1 MILIKEVLTKK
12 EAIIFTRFPSTLF
25 KHIQSYVPALEM
37 DELLVFDKLKNPVH
51 EYCESVRFLAYKDNL
66 VVGRIAGIIN
76 HQYNKEFS
84 TKTVRFSRIDMIDDI
99 DVTKALI
106 DAVSR
111 WGLSKGQTDMIGPMG
126 FTDMDRMGLLVQGFE
141 YLNMFITI
149 WNPPYYMEHLEKL
162 GFIKDVDWI
171 ESLIPWPSYVPEKV
185 KRGAYIT
192 QKRFGYELI
201 KLKSKRELN
210 KYVYDA
216 FNVYNDAFKS
226 LYGFLPIT
234 TKVMDY
240 YIKQM
245 KSLVKL
251 DFLWFVKDK
260 DQKIVGFGLMMPSL
274 SLANKKNDGKLFP
287 FGFLRMLKSI
297 KKFNIIDFYFI
308 AVDPTHQGKGVL
320 SLIMEDGIKEGN
332 KHGVLYALTGP
343 ELEQNTSI
351 QAQWKDFNPTMIKR
365 RRSYKKSIDL

>member
-25 KHIQSYVPALEM
+25 KDIPSYVPALEM

-99 DVTKALI
+99 EVSKALL

-111 WGLSKGQTDMIGPMG
+111 WGLSKGQTDVIGPMG
-126 FTDMDRMGLLVQGFE
+126 FTDMDRMGLLVEGFE

-162 GFIKDVDWI
+162 GYVKDVDWI
-171 ESLIPWPSYVPEKV
+171 ESMIPWPSYVPEKV

-210 KYVYDA
+210 KYIYEA

-251 DFLWFVKDK
+251 EFLWFVKDK
-260 DQKIVGFGLMMPSL
+260 NQKVVGFGLMMPSL
-274 SLANKKNDGKLFP
+274 SLANKKNDGKLLP
-287 FGFLRMLKSI
+287 FGFLRLLKSI
-297 KKFNIIDFYFI
+297 KKFNVIDFYFI

-332 KHGVLYALTGP
+332 KQGVLYALTGP

>member
-1 MILIKEVLTKK
+1 MIQIKEVLTKK

-25 KHIQSYVPALEM
+25 KDIPSYVPALEM

-99 DVTKALI
+99 EVSKALL

-111 WGLSKGQTDMIGPMG
+111 WGLSKGQTDVIGPMG
-126 FTDMDRMGLLVQGFE
+126 FTDMDRMGLLVEGFE

-162 GFIKDVDWI
+162 GYIKDVDWI
-171 ESLIPWPSYVPEKV
+171 ESMIPWPSYVPEKV

-192 QKRFGYELI
+192 QKRFGYELV

-210 KYVYDA
+210 KYIYEA

-251 DFLWFVKDK
+251 EFLWFVKDK
-260 DQKIVGFGLMMPSL
+260 NQKVVGFGLMMPSL
-274 SLANKKNDGKLFP
+274 SLANKKNDGKLLP
-287 FGFLRMLKSI
+287 FGFLRLLKSI
-297 KKFNIIDFYFI
+297 KKFNVIDFYFI
-308 AVDPTHQGKGVL
+308 AVDPSHQGKGVL

-332 KHGVLYALTGP
+332 KQGVLYALTGP

>member
-25 KHIQSYVPALEM
+25 KDIPSYVPALEM

-99 DVTKALI
+99 EVSKALL

-111 WGLSKGQTDMIGPMG
+111 WGLSKGQTDVIGPMG
-126 FTDMDRMGLLVQGFE
+126 FTDMDRMGLLVEGFE

-162 GFIKDVDWI
+162 GYVKDVDWI
-171 ESLIPWPSYVPEKV
+171 ESMIPWPSYVPEKV

-192 QKRFGYELI
+192 QKRFGYELV

-210 KYVYDA
+210 KYIYEA

-251 DFLWFVKDK
+251 EFLWFVKDK
-260 DQKIVGFGLMMPSL
+260 NQKVVGFGLMMPSL
-274 SLANKKNDGKLFP
+274 SLANKKNDGKLLP
-287 FGFLRMLKSI
+287 FGFLRLLKSI
-297 KKFNIIDFYFI
+297 KKFNVIDFYFI
-308 AVDPTHQGKGVL
+308 AVDPSHQGKGVL

-332 KHGVLYALTGP
+332 KQGVLYALTGP